1 MEQYETILS
10 ICIPTYNRAK
20 ILDRALENIERE
32 LRTID
37 TNEIEFIISN
47 NCSTDNTES
56 VIQKYIERGVPIK
69 YICNERNIGAD
80 DNIVQCFKK
89 GKGKY
94 IWVLGDDDFLKEGA
108 LKTIINN
115 IQEKDYG
122 LIHLEAK
129 SKKNRISTEYTEVEE
144 FMKDISFWITFIT
157 SHIVNSKFVS
167 QIDFEKYRN
176 TCFYQIPL
184 YITAAKKSKT
194 NLMIHQKLFEEAKDV
209 KNSGGYN
216 FFETFVINYLTIRKE
231 LLIDTRN
238 ESIYYEKEKKFFFE
252 KFLIYTIYKF
262 YFWRDIGKFNIDN
275 GWKILIKYYG
285 KNLYF
290 YTGILFYIPKSIIR
304 KIFNKTSNF
313 IQRKE

>member
-1 MEQYETILS
+1 MNNTQPLLS

-20 ILDRALENIERE
+20 ILDQSLENIERE

-37 TNEIEFIISN
+37 TNDIEFIISN

-94 IWVLGDDDFLKEGA
+94 IWVLGDDDFLKNGA

-115 IQEKDYG
+115 IQGKDYG

-167 QIDFEKYRN
+167 QIDFKKYRN

-194 NLMIHQKLFEEAKDV
+194 NLMIHEKLFEDAADGAT
-209 KNSGGYN
+209 NGGYN
-216 FFETFVINYLTIRKE
+216 FFEVFVVNYLTIRREMLTDTKKE
-231 LLIDTRN
+231 LF
-238 ESIYYEKEKKFFFE
+238 YYKKEKKQLFNE
-252 KFLIYTIYKF
+252 FLLGFINKIYFKNDKG
-262 YFWRDIGKFNIDN
+262 RFNTEG
-275 GWKILIKYYG
+275 GWKILFQYFGGNI
-285 KNLYF
+285 YF
-290 YTGILFYIPKSIIR
+290 YKGILKLLLKKY
-304 KIFNKTSNF
+304 
-313 IQRKE
+313 

>member
-1 MEQYETILS
+1 MNNTQPLLS

-20 ILDRALENIERE
+20 ILDQSLENIERE

-37 TNEIEFIISN
+37 TNDIEFIISN

-69 YICNERNIGAD
+69 YICNERNIGVD

-94 IWVLGDDDFLKEGA
+94 IWVLGDDDFLKNGA

-115 IQEKDYG
+115 IQGKDYG
-122 LIHLEAK
+122 LVHLEAK

-184 YITAAKKSKT
+184 YITAAKKSSK
-194 NLMIHQKLFEEAKDV
+194 NLMINRRIFEDAADSAT
-209 KNSGGYN
+209 NGGYN
-216 FFETFVINYLTIRKE
+216 FFEVFVVNYLTIRREMLTDTKKE
-231 LLIDTRN
+231 LF
-238 ESIYYEKEKKFFFE
+238 YYKKEKKQLFNE
-252 KFLIYTIYKF
+252 FLLGFINKIYFKNDKG
-262 YFWRDIGKFNIDN
+262 RFNIEG
-275 GWKILIKYYG
+275 GWKILFQYFGGNI
-285 KNLYF
+285 YF
-290 YTGILFYIPKSIIR
+290 YKGILKLLLK
-304 KIFNKTSNF
+304 KILGK
-313 IQRKE
+313 